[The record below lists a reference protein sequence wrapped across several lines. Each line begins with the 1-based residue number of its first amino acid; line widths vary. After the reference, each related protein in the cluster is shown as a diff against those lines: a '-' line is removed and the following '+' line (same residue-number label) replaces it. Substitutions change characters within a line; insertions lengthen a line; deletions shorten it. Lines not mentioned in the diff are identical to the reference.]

1 MKVLVFNCG
10 SSSLKFQVIEPQ
22 VAGGLMGRGRGLA
35 RGVIERIGGEAT
47 CTFEAS
53 GLAPHRE
60 AANLLQQ

>member
-10 SSSLKFQVIEPQ
+10 SSSLKFKVIDPQ
-22 VAGGLMGRGRGLA
+22 AASGMGGRDYRLA
-35 RGVIERIGGEAT
+35 RGIIERIGREAT